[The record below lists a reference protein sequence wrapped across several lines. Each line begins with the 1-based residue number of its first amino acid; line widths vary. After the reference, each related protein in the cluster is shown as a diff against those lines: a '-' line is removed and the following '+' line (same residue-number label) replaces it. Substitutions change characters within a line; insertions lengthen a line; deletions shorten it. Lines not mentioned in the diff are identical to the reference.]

1 MKKIESY
8 VQYGLIVWPT
18 AGLVAF
24 LIYFFLPGEL
34 RKITNSDEIMEMVA
48 HPDDTFNVFNQ
59 CKNLVADVDRCYAA
73 YSAAVQIADAKNCS
87 PSSLALK
94 RKFKRLVEHS
104 TNGAIEDEIR
114 KDCPAGQ

>member
-8 VQYGLIVWPT
+8 VQYDLIVWPT

-48 HPDDTFNVFNQ
+48 HPDDTQ
-59 CKNLVADVDRCYAA
+59 TK
-73 YSAAVQIADAKNCS
+73 I
-87 PSSLALK
+87 
-94 RKFKRLVEHS
+94 
-104 TNGAIEDEIR
+104 
-114 KDCPAGQ
+114 

>member
-8 VQYGLIVWPT
+8 VQYDLIVWPT

-59 CKNLVADVDRCYAA
+59 CKNLVAD
-73 YSAAVQIADAKNCS
+73 
-87 PSSLALK
+87 
-94 RKFKRLVEHS
+94 
-104 TNGAIEDEIR
+104 
-114 KDCPAGQ
+114 